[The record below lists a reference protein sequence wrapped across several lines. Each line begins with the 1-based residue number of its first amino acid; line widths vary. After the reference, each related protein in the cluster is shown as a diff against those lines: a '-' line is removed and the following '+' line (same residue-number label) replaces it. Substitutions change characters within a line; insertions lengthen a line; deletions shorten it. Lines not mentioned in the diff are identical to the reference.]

1 MHKLKILMRS
11 QLRKKKTKAKRK
23 TKHEIPQKDI
33 KRTRKD
39 LSSLRKKFLI
49 AWSRDQINWFCDAL
63 HPALAFATEMKYGW
77 KHVQK
82 AFHFLLCESEKRPE
96 REPEAADPLS
106 QQGVQQTF
114 ASLVFLSLFQIWQ
127 IMPTL
132 ANKSLAP
139 LSLSSYVNYCCPL
152 RAIVGG
158 LLPS

>member
-1 MHKLKILMRS
+1 
-11 QLRKKKTKAKRK
+11 
-23 TKHEIPQKDI
+23 
-33 KRTRKD
+33 
-39 LSSLRKKFLI
+39 
-49 AWSRDQINWFCDAL
+49 
-63 HPALAFATEMKYGW
+63 MKYGR
-77 KHVQK
+77 KHVRK
-82 AFHFLLCESEKRPE
+82 AFHFLFCESEKRPE

-106 QQGVQQTF
+106 QQGVQLTF

-127 IMPTL
+127 IMSTL